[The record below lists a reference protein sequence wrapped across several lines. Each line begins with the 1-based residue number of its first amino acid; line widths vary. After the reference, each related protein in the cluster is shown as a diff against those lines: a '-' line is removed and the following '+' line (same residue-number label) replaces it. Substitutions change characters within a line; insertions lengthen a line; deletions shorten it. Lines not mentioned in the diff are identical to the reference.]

1 MKLSWSPKGRV
12 AARRVGLLGE
22 AKTLV
27 LVVSLLERRGR
38 DNDKSDGADFSG
50 DSGRGYAQRKL
61 AQLNGN
67 KRNSG
72 TAGTQ
77 GTLGA
82 IWLHGYS
89 MAVYGCTWLY
99 GYGTVSLYM
108 ATLLYGYMPVLLY
121 G

>member
-1 MKLSWSPKGRV
+1 MTSPTVQTSPATPVGGMLSEKLV
-12 AARRVGLLGE
+12 
-22 AKTLV
+22 
-27 LVVSLLERRGR
+27 
-38 DNDKSDGADFSG
+38 
-50 DSGRGYAQRKL
+50 
-61 AQLNGN
+61 QLSGN

-99 GYGTVSLYM
+99 GYGTLSLYM
-108 ATLLYGYMPVLLY
+108 ATLLYGYMTVLLY